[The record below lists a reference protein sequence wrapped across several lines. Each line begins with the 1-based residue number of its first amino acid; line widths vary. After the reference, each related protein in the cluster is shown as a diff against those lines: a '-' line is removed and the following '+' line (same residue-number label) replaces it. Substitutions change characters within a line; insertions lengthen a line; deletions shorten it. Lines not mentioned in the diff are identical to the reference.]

1 MSYAVENGH
10 EAVVKI
16 LVARDDVEVNTTD
29 SEGRSP
35 LLQAAEEGHEAV
47 VKLLV
52 ARDDV
57 EVNTKDETGRCLTPW
72 KMGMRRW

>member
-1 MSYAVENGH
+1 M
-10 EAVVKI
+10 KI
-16 LVARDDVEVNTTD
+16 LVAWDDVEVNTTD
-29 SEGRSP
+29 SEGRSL
-35 LLQAAEEGHEAV
+35 LLQAVEEGHEAV